1 MSADVNWPIGTT
13 KPFSNPVPFLS
24 PATHRRNNLFH
35 QNGMKL
41 CEGDFPHLQIL
52 LKDLRFRFLQQIS
65 ILSAGNITKLM
76 ISISVNS
83 KINVISSRGV
93 YPTVLTK
100 PLGEN
105 DDNR

>member
-1 MSADVNWPIGTT
+1 MSTGHLAQRSHSLIQY
-13 KPFSNPVPFLS
+13 
-24 PATHRRNNLFH
+24 LFYL
-35 QNGMKL
+35 QRLIVAIIDSGMKL
-41 CEGDFPHLQIL
+41 YEGDFPHLQIL

-65 ILSAGNITKLM
+65 ILSAGNMTKLM
-76 ISISVNS
+76 IRISVNS
-83 KINVISSRGV
+83 KINVISSREV